1 MTLPVEGP
9 PGSSPPG
16 PRARGGYR
24 LGFAMEQNL
33 GHRTHYR
40 NLVRYVAEDL
50 EVSPAWVPIEFEPPG
65 RLYRLP
71 GLRSNLSARASIY
84 AFRAFRRLLREGPV
98 DTFFYH
104 TQVTALLS
112 PLLARVPTV
121 VSLDA
126 TPVNYD
132 SVGEFYGHA
141 SGGPLE
147 GLKWRLNRSSFRRAA
162 ALVAWCRWARDS
174 LVADYGIDAGKIS
187 IIPPGVDLDLWPRP
201 SVAARIEARR
211 GRVPRLL
218 FVGGDFAR
226 KGGEV
231 LLEAFR
237 RGLDERCELHV
248 VTQSRLPPARNLHV
262 YNGITP
268 NSEVLVRLYAEADIF
283 VFPSLAD
290 CAPLA
295 VPEAMGAAIPVV
307 STRVGAIPEMVSDGE
322 TGLLVPVRDAAALAV
337 AIATLLD
344 RPDLRARMGEAG
356 RRRVEAEYDARVNAR
371 KLLEIL
377 KGAARRTPAA
387 RVDHS

>member
-1 MTLPVEGP
+1 MGDGNGAV
-9 PGSSPPG
+9 
-16 PRARGGYR
+16 RFRI
-24 LGFAMEQNL
+24 GFAMEQNL

-40 NLVRYVAEDL
+40 NLLRYVAEDPA
-50 EVSPAWVPIEFEPPG
+50 VSPAWVPIEFEPPG

-71 GLRSNLSARASIY
+71 GVRSNLSARASLY
-84 AFRAFRRLLREGPV
+84 AFRAFRRLRREGPV
-98 DTFFYH
+98 DAFFYH

-112 PLLARVPTV
+112 PLLASVPTV

-147 GLKWRLNRSSFRRAA
+147 GLKWRLNRNSFRRAA

-174 LVADYGIDAGKIS
+174 LVADYGIDPGKIS
-187 IIPPGVDLDLWPRP
+187 VIPPGVDLDLWPRP
-201 SVAARIEARR
+201 TVGARTEARR

-237 RGLDERCELHV
+237 GGLDERCELHV
-248 VTQSRLPPARNLHV
+248 VTQSQLHTSRNLHV
-262 YNGITP
+262 YNGVTP
-268 NSEVLVRLYAEADIF
+268 NSEVLVRLYAEADAF

-290 CAPLA
+290 CAPLS
-295 VPEAMGAAIPVV
+295 VPEAMGAALPVI
-307 STRVGAIPEMVSDGE
+307 STRVGAIPEMVTDGE
-322 TGLLVPVRDAAALAV
+322 TGLLVPVRDPAALAA

-344 RPDLRARMGEAG
+344 GPDLRARMGEAG

-371 KLLEIL
+371 RLLDVV
-377 KGAARRTPAA
+377 KGVTRRRPAPEG
-387 RVDHS
+387 VPS